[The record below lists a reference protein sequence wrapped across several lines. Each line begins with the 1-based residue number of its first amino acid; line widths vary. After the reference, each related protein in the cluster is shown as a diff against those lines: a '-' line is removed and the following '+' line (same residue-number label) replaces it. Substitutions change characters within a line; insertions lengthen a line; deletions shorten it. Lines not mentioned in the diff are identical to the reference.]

1 MLLLLKTQGM
11 KNPWWNDFLSLFFPL
26 LCLLCRQNQRS
37 TNQPLCLACQ
47 AKLSPTNLHLYQDN
61 EFTDRFIGRVQLETA
76 AALYYFSK
84 TSKVQILLHLL
95 KYGDRPMVGVQ
106 LGRFYGQL
114 LKEQALFSTID
125 LIIPVPLHPKRER
138 QRGYNQSTQFA
149 IGLSEVLNVPYS
161 EDVLERRIYTPTQTG
176 KNRVDRLENVLTAFQ
191 LKQKDLIADKHILL
205 VDDVLTTGAT
215 LEACALQLQK
225 ASNVKI
231 SMAAI
236 AIAMH

>member
-1 MLLLLKTQGM
+1 M

-26 LCLLCRQNQRS
+26 LCLLCRYNQRT

-47 AKLSPTNLHLYQDN
+47 AKLSPTNLHLHHEN

-76 AALYYFSK
+76 TALYYFSK
-84 TSKVQILLHLL
+84 TSKVQTLLHLL
-95 KYGDRPMVGVQ
+95 KYGDRPMIGVQ
-106 LGRFYGQL
+106 LGRWYGYL

-149 IGLSEVLNVPYS
+149 MGLSEALNIPYK
-161 EDVLERRIYTPTQTG
+161 EGVLERRMYTTTQTG
-176 KNRVDRLENVLTAFQ
+176 KNRFDRLENVLSAFQ
-191 LKQKDLIADKHILL
+191 LKQKDIIAGKHVLL

-215 LEACALQLQK
+215 LEACALQLLE
-225 ASNVKI
+225 APDVKI
-231 SMAAI
+231 SMATI
-236 AIAMH
+236 AIAMN